1 MADKISS
8 TLAREGDGT
17 IQITLTLPA
26 ALVQKT
32 EGEALAEIGRDLEV
46 SGFRKGK
53 APLSKVKALTPR
65 ESLIKRILGK
75 VLGKAI
81 GDATTTHKIK
91 PALYPR
97 IEVLKAGEGE
107 DWEVRATTCELPKI
121 NLGNYQDVIKGLGK
135 AKKETSKE
143 LSREEKEQ
151 LVIKTLLETV
161 KFTIPKILIEEE
173 IEDRLAQL
181 LDKIEK
187 LGLSLE
193 GYLGSLGK
201 TVEQL
206 RAQYQEQAKNTIAL
220 ELILEAIAQGQKV
233 VISEKQVDE
242 VINAAQ
248 ADPSLKNKLDNPQ
261 QRKVIASV
269 LRRRTSLDSLVK
281 LM

>member
-32 EGEALAEIGRDLEV
+32 EGEALAEVGRDLEV

-53 APLSKVKALTPR
+53 APLSKVKAATPR
-65 ESLIKRILGK
+65 ETLIKKILGK
-75 VLGKAI
+75 LLGKAI
-81 GDATTTHKIK
+81 GDASIEHKIK

-97 IEVLKAGEGE
+97 IEVLKASEGE

-121 NLGNYQDVIKGLGK
+121 NLGNYQEVIKGLGK
-135 AKKETSKE
+135 AKATPKE
-143 LSREEKEQ
+143 LPREEKEQ

-173 IEDRLAQL
+173 VEDRLAQL
-181 LDKIEK
+181 LDKIDK

-206 RAQYQEQAKNTIAL
+206 RAEYQEQAKNTIAL
-220 ELILEAIAQGQKV
+220 ELILEAIAQEQKV

-242 VINAAQ
+242 VINAAK

-261 QRKVIASV
+261 QRRVIASV
-269 LRRRTSLDSLVK
+269 LRRRGSLDSLVK

>member
-26 ALVQKT
+26 LLVQKT
-32 EGEALAEIGRDLEV
+32 EGEALAEISRDLEV

-53 APLSKVKALTPR
+53 APLSKVKAATSR

-75 VLGKAI
+75 LLGKAI

-107 DWEVRATTCELPKI
+107 DWEIRATTCELPKI
-121 NLGNYQDVIKGLGK
+121 DLGNYQEVVKGLGK
-135 AKKETSKE
+135 AKATPKEF
-143 LSREEKEQ
+143 SREEKEQ

-173 IEDRLAQL
+173 VEDRLAQL
-181 LDKIEK
+181 LDKIDK

-193 GYLGSLGK
+193 GYLGSLSK
-201 TVEQL
+201 TVQEL
-206 RAQYQEQAKNTIAL
+206 RAEYQEQAKNTIAL
-220 ELILEAIAQGQKV
+220 ELILEAIAQEQKV

-242 VINAAQ
+242 VINAAK
-248 ADPSLKNKLDNPQ
+248 ADPSLKSKLASPQ
-261 QRKVIASV
+261 QRRVIASV
-269 LRRRTSLDSLVK
+269 LRRRGSLDSLVK